1 MKLTDIDDCH
11 PNECLNGG
19 VCVDGVNS
27 FKCDCKHGFTGDIC
41 NTSKHQSVHSHG
53 RVKLEIV
60 IRHYLPVLHTQTSMI
75 AMEVHATMEEHALM
89 GLVPTIA
96 FVPLG
101 TMELIA
107 RIV

>member
-1 MKLTDIDDCH
+1 M
-11 PNECLNGG
+11 
-19 VCVDGVNS
+19 
-27 FKCDCKHGFTGDIC
+27 
-41 NTSKHQSVHSHG
+41 
-53 RVKLEIV
+53 
-60 IRHYLPVLHTQTSMI
+60 SMI
-75 AMEVHATMEEHALM
+75 AMEVHATMVEHALM